1 MPIPI
6 EDNFEDIICKAMRGR
21 NLSETEL
28 SEKSGID
35 RDLLHRL
42 CRGEFLDESAL
53 SKIAPHLEL
62 DGAALTLSASKAWYP
77 RPVTLDGLAQFNTPY
92 RDMRVNAYL
101 VWDPRG
107 RAAAAFDTG
116 TDAGLIID
124 EIARLHLSLRHIFLT
139 HTHNDHIADLD
150 RLKAAAPGAIV
161 RANRREPWPGCEEF
175 VEGAT
180 FEIGS
185 LKVGTH
191 TTSGHSVGGT
201 TYVIRGLEHN
211 VAVVG
216 DAIFAGS
223 MGGGM
228 VSFAEALENNRKK
241 IMTLPDETVLC
252 PGHGP
257 LTTVG
262 EEKRHNPFFPE
273 LKS

>member
-6 EDNFEDIICKAMRGR
+6 EDHFEDIISKAMRGLH
-21 NLSETEL
+21 LSEAEL

-42 CRGEFLDESAL
+42 CRGEFLEESAL
-53 SKIAPHLEL
+53 TRVAPHLGL
-62 DGAALTLSASKAWYP
+62 DGGALTLSASQAWYP
-77 RPVTLDGLAQFNTPY
+77 RAVNLEGLAQFNTPY

-101 VWDPRG
+101 VWDPDSRE
-107 RAAAAFDTG
+107 AAAFDTG
-116 TDAGLIID
+116 TDAGLIMD
-124 EIARLHLSLRHIFLT
+124 EIARRDLSLSHIFLT

-150 RLKAAAPGAIV
+150 RLRAAAPGAIV
-161 RANRREPWPGCEEF
+161 RANRLEPWPGCQTF

-180 FEIGS
+180 FGIGA
-185 LKVGTH
+185 LKVETR

-201 TYVIRGLEHN
+201 TYVVNGLDRPL
-211 VAVVG
+211 AVVG
-216 DAIFAGS
+216 DALFAGS

-228 VSFAEALENNRKK
+228 VSYVDALENNRKK
-241 IMTLPDETVLC
+241 IMTLPDETILC

-257 LTTVG
+257 LTTVA